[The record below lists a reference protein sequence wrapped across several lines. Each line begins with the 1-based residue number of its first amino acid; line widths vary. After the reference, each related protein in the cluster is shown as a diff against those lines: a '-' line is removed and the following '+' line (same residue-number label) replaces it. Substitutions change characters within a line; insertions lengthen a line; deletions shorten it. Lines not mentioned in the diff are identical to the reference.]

1 MFFPCPAI
9 YRSVDKKQAC
19 KRNETSLSIE
29 VDGLW
34 RKGTTKREPARVRTL
49 HFTGCPRMSE
59 MLNTFPHQKSR
70 DQIYIYTYIYSV
82 NLPKTQCRVWFFHF
96 VYLYQ
101 MYLYHIIS
109 WIKPLNIFPWCE
121 IHSQLLRYLEGHYKS
136 HMIWSYL
143 HHFDDMFV
151 IFHLL
156 FWEKNNVYITVCIHI
171 NILPTN
177 VASQM
182 SYLDLSSASWYAISQ
197 ASTSLQGW
205 SHGTGPLKLIPLE
218 AEHGGTPGKGA
229 RVPVWK
235 CVILKFYSPEN
246 SHFEPNDG
254 GGRFSMIFLFE
265 HLFFFR

>member
-1 MFFPCPAI
+1 
-9 YRSVDKKQAC
+9 
-19 KRNETSLSIE
+19 
-29 VDGLW
+29 
-34 RKGTTKREPARVRTL
+34 
-49 HFTGCPRMSE
+49 
-59 MLNTFPHQKSR
+59 
-70 DQIYIYTYIYSV
+70 
-82 NLPKTQCRVWFFHF
+82 
-96 VYLYQ
+96 